1 MEKRPKK
8 RLLEKCLIPLRS
20 AIATPMSRRS
30 PRAYIALS
38 IAAAVATMALK
49 FTAYFLTGSMG
60 LFSDAAESCVNLT
73 AAVFALWALTV
84 AARPP
89 DFEHTFGHSKAEYFS
104 SALEGLLVLVA
115 AFSIGLAAVPRL
127 LHPQPLAQV
136 ELGLLLSIVAAVIN
150 GLVAWTLLEAGRRLR
165 SITLRADAHHLLT
178 DVWTSVGVVVGLLL
192 VKVTG
197 WQILDPLMALGVA
210 ANIAWVSI
218 QLLRETVNGLMD
230 SAIPLKEQSMIQ
242 EVLSYYQ
249 NRGIAFHALRSRVA
263 GARNFVSFHVLVPG
277 EWTVQQGHD
286 LCDEIERKIMHT
298 IAHTHV
304 TTHLEP
310 IDDPI
315 SWNDESLDLED

>member
-1 MEKRPKK
+1 
-8 RLLEKCLIPLRS
+8 
-20 AIATPMSRRS
+20 MSRRS

-38 IAAAVATMALK
+38 IAAAIATMALK

-73 AAVFALWALTV
+73 AAVFALWALTI

-104 SALEGLLVLVA
+104 SALEGLLVLIA

-127 LHPQPLAQV
+127 LHPQPIAQV
-136 ELGLLLSIVAAVIN
+136 EIGLLLSIVAAVIN
-150 GLVAWTLLEAGRRLR
+150 GLVAWTLLKAGRRLR

-178 DVWTSVGVVVGLLL
+178 DVWTSIGVVVGLLL

-197 WQILDPLMALGVA
+197 WQLLDPMMAIAVA
-210 ANIAWVSI
+210 ANIAWVGI
-218 QLLRETVNGLMD
+218 QLLKETINGLMD
-230 SAIPLKEQSMIQ
+230 SAISLKEQSMIQ
-242 EVLSYYQ
+242 EVLGYYQ
-249 NRGIAFHALRSRVA
+249 NRGIAFHALRTRVA

-298 IAHTHV
+298 IARTHV